1 MNRWKNYIIPAFYHI
16 RHNLSFAIFYVLG
29 TALAFVFIAIVL
41 QLVYSVVGNEPPM
54 VNADRIVCVDE
65 FRDGQGCLLDK
76 IPAEETASF
85 MESIRG
91 CELCAISHTEVMD
104 VFGEYTFETNSVDFV
119 NADYWHVFRFEFV
132 EGRAFLR
139 EEFEN
144 KQPVAVISESMAD
157 MLFKG
162 ESPVGKKIECQ
173 KVVYTITGVVKDV
186 SVFTTGI
193 SGKVWLSDKYNT
205 FAPSGSRYHEI
216 YVLFPDGVS
225 VSTAKQ
231 EIVRV
236 VKDYYARRGEIAIIS
251 AETLYTMKES
261 QVHQIGV
268 QLLLY
273 GVPVALLILLF
284 VPSINIMTLSVANSD
299 KQSEEIAIRRAIGAS
314 RRALFFQIMIENL
327 MLVVIGVFLGLLL
340 LFPVVHVIEEVC
352 IKEVIGGMEFL
363 VTRINFGVILGC
375 ILPLMLVF
383 TLLTGGFSAYVA
395 VKKNLAEVLKGGI
408 K

>member
-91 CELCAISHTEVMD
+91 CELCAVSHTEVTD
-104 VFGEYTFETNSVDFV
+104 VFGEYTFVTNSVDYV

-173 KVVYTITGVVKDV
+173 KVVYTITGVVRDV

-193 SGKVWLSDKYNT
+193 YEKIWFSNKYNSFT
-205 FAPSGSRYHEI
+205 PSGDHDYDVC
-216 YVLFPDGVS
+216 VLFPQHVS
-225 VSTAKQ
+225 VMTAKQ
-231 EIVRV
+231 GIARV
-236 VKDYYARRGEIAIIS
+236 LEDYYSRRGRKVEVT
-251 AETLYTMKES
+251 AEENL
-261 QVHQIGV
+261 VNDIGI
-268 QLLLY
+268 QLLFY
-273 GVPVALLILLF
+273 GVPAVLLILLII
-284 VPSINIMTLSVANSD
+284 PAINIVTLNVANSV
-299 KQSEEIAIRRAIGAS
+299 KQSEEMVIRRAIGAS
-314 RRALFFQIMIENL
+314 RLELFLQIIIENL
-327 MLVVIGVFLGLLL
+327 ILVVIGVFLGLLL
-340 LFPVVHVIEEVC
+340 FFPMVRMIEEVC
-352 IKEVIGGMEFL
+352 INGVLEGTDALI
-363 VTRINFGVILGC
+363 TRINYMVILGG
-375 ILPLMLVF
+375 ILPMMFVF
-383 TLLTGGFSAYVA
+383 TLLTGGYSAYLA
-395 VKKNLAEVLKGGI
+395 VKKNMAVVLKGGDR
-408 K
+408 

>member
-1 MNRWKNYIIPAFYHI
+1 MF
-16 RHNLSFAIFYVLG
+16 LF
-29 TALAFVFIAIVL
+29 L
-41 QLVYSVVGNEPPM
+41 Q
-54 VNADRIVCVDE
+54 
-65 FRDGQGCLLDK
+65 Q
-76 IPAEETASF
+76 
-85 MESIRG
+85 
-91 CELCAISHTEVMD
+91 
-104 VFGEYTFETNSVDFV
+104 EY
-119 NADYWHVFRFEFV
+119 
-132 EGRAFLR
+132 
-139 EEFEN
+139 
-144 KQPVAVISESMAD
+144 P
-157 MLFKG
+157 
-162 ESPVGKKIECQ
+162 
-173 KVVYTITGVVKDV
+173 
-186 SVFTTGI
+186 
-193 SGKVWLSDKYNT
+193 GKVWLSDKYNT

-236 VKDYYARRGEIAIIS
+236 VKEYYARRGEIAIIS